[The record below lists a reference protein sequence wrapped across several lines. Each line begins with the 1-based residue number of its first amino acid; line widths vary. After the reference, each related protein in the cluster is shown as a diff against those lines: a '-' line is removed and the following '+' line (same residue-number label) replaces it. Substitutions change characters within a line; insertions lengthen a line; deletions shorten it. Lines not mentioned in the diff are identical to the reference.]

1 MFCFQLN
8 KIKGDS
14 FFIVFNPNCL
24 KQNALIFLLLFYSKI
39 YIMKKHS
46 ALVAILTFGL
56 LLSCATNPITGKKNL
71 NFVSNSELFPSSF
84 QQYGTFLKENK
95 VISGTA
101 DAKSVE
107 TVGMKIKAAAEKYLI
122 SIGQPEYLK
131 DYRWEYKLVES
142 KDVNAWCMPGGKIV
156 VYSGILPITKDE
168 AGLATVMGHEVSHAL
183 ANHGA
188 QRMSAAQ
195 LQQIGAVG
203 VSLATGNQTEDK
215 QKMWQQYYG
224 IGSQVGVMLPFSR
237 SHETEADKIGLTL
250 MAIAGYNPD
259 LTVGFWQRMA
269 AQSSGQSQ
277 PEFLSTHPS
286 DATRIQN
293 LKALIP
299 EAKATAA
306 KFGVFFK

>member
-259 LTVGFWQRMA
+259 LAVGFWQRMA